1 MTWAVARIVC
11 KSPVSYHRRVYPLWN
26 ILMEDYA
33 EEIIVD
39 VLKRL
44 LC

>member
-1 MTWAVARIVC
+1 MTWAVARIDS
-11 KSPVSYHRRVYPLWN
+11 KSPVSYHRRVYPLCN

-33 EEIIVD
+33 EEVIVD
-39 VLKRL
+39 VLKLL